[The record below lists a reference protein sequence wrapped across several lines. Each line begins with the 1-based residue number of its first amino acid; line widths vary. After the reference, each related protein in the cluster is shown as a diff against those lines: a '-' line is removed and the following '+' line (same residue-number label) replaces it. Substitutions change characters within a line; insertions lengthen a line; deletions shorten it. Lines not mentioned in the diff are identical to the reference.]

1 MIDEETLAKKLG
13 KVLAYVDFVCP
24 SKERTGL
31 RKIVGILL
39 MFIGLVVV
47 CYPQLEKQHYDRDQQ
62 QLVRSFEQL
71 GNTEQI
77 EQASNQSEDTLA
89 VREYAQRTD
98 EKSELLEGARGILN
112 INKIDLEM
120 VIFDGTSNETLSK
133 GIGMIEPK
141 KEFGVNN
148 IGLAGHRAVA
158 KGKQFNRM
166 NELRV
171 NDEIQVTTQEGTY
184 EFVIVD
190 TFVVHQSE
198 VSVLDDQEEPLLTL
212 VTCTPLGAVNPPN
225 RLIVQ
230 AAIKK

>member
-1 MIDEETLAKKLG
+1 M
-13 KVLAYVDFVCP
+13 
-24 SKERTGL
+24 
-31 RKIVGILL
+31 RKIVGVLL
-39 MFIGLVVV
+39 MVIGLAVVF
-47 CYPQLEKQHYDRDQQ
+47 YPQLEKQHYDRGQQ

-77 EQASNQSEDTLA
+77 EHASNQYEDTLA
-89 VREYAQRTD
+89 VQKYNEPTG
-98 EKSELLEGARGILN
+98 EKSKLLEGARGIIN

-120 VIFDGTSNETLSK
+120 IIFDGTSPETLSK

-166 NELRV
+166 NELRM

-190 TFVVHQSE
+190 SFIVHQSD
-198 VSVLDDQEEPLLTL
+198 VSVLDDQEGPFLTL
-212 VTCTPLGAVNPPN
+212 VTCTPFGAVNPPN

-230 AAIKK
+230 AALKK

>member
-1 MIDEETLAKKLG
+1 M
-13 KVLAYVDFVCP
+13 
-24 SKERTGL
+24 

-39 MFIGLVVV
+39 MVIGLAVVF
-47 CYPQLEKQHYDRDQQ
+47 YPQLEKQHYDHGQQ

-77 EQASNQSEDTLA
+77 EQASNQYEDTLA
-89 VREYAQRTD
+89 VQKYNQPTG
-98 EKSELLEGARGILN
+98 EKSKLLEGARGIIN

-120 VIFDGTSNETLSK
+120 IIFDGTTPETLSK
-133 GIGMIEPK
+133 GIGMIEPE
-141 KEFGVNN
+141 KELGVHN

-166 NELRV
+166 NELRI

-190 TFVVHQSE
+190 SFIVHQSD
-198 VSVLDDQEEPLLTL
+198 VSVLDDQEGPLLTL
-212 VTCTPLGAVNPPN
+212 VTCTPLGAINPPN

-230 AAIKK
+230 AVLKK

>member
-1 MIDEETLAKKLG
+1 M
-13 KVLAYVDFVCP
+13 
-24 SKERTGL
+24 

-39 MFIGLVVV
+39 MVVGLAVVF
-47 CYPQLEKQHYDRDQQ
+47 YPQLEKQYYDRGQQ

-77 EQASNQSEDTLA
+77 EQASNQSEDILT
-89 VREYAQRTD
+89 VQKYNQSTG
-98 EKSELLEGARGILN
+98 EKSKLLEGARGIIN

-120 VIFDGTSNETLSK
+120 IIFDGTSPETLSK

-141 KEFGVNN
+141 KKIGVNN

-166 NELRV
+166 NELRI

-190 TFVVHQSE
+190 SFIVHQSD
-198 VSVLDDQEEPLLTL
+198 VSVLDEQEGPLLTL

-230 AAIKK
+230 AALKK

>member
-1 MIDEETLAKKLG
+1 M
-13 KVLAYVDFVCP
+13 
-24 SKERTGL
+24 
-31 RKIVGILL
+31 RKIVGVLL
-39 MFIGLVVV
+39 MVIGLAVVF
-47 CYPQLEKQHYDRDQQ
+47 YPQLEKQHYDRGQQ

-77 EQASNQSEDTLA
+77 EHASNQYEDTLA
-89 VREYAQRTD
+89 VQKYNEPTG
-98 EKSELLEGARGILN
+98 EKSKLLEGARGIIN

-120 VIFDGTSNETLSK
+120 IIFDGTSPETLSK

-166 NELRV
+166 NELRM

-190 TFVVHQSE
+190 SFIVHQSD
-198 VSVLDDQEEPLLTL
+198 VSVLDDQEGPFLTL

-230 AAIKK
+230 AALKK